1 MKKRII
7 VSAANDGYYSLLSDL
22 ISSIEDN
29 KGAADVAIGVLDLGL
44 TAEQRQM
51 LSIRVQHIV
60 TPNWDYPLAALNSAP
75 RKFQAMT
82 SRPHLPKHFPGY
94 ATIMWMDADTW
105 IQRWSAVEYF
115 FEKAET
121 RGLAV
126 CQELDRS
133 YDNVYDLND
142 SRQLFS
148 QSLKAF
154 GNDVMQNV
162 IWMPIVNSGVFAMR
176 ADSPYWSQWR
186 NALGHALQRGH
197 LEHLIEQTAF
207 NVCIYRRL
215 PFPYFM
221 PARFNW
227 VCSQSLP
234 RFDERT
240 LMYVEPGVPHDA
252 ISIVHL
258 AGLQT
263 RLGSSFIV
271 VDVDGNRTK
280 MNLLYSQWKQ
290 HREERHAGRAQGHA
304 QTGELADQPG
314 SASRI

>member
-7 VSAANDGYYSLLSDL
+7 VSAADDGYFGLLSDL
-22 ISSIEDN
+22 ISSIEDS
-29 KGAADVAIGVLDLGL
+29 KGESDVAIGVLDLGL
-44 TAEQRQM
+44 TAAQRDI
-51 LSIRVQHIV
+51 LSGRVQHIV
-60 TPNWDYPLAALNSAP
+60 TPNWDYQLAALNSAP

-94 ATIMWMDADTW
+94 DIIMWMDADTW
-105 IQRWSAVEYF
+105 IQRWSAVEHF
-115 FEKAET
+115 FEKAAG

-186 NALGHALQRGH
+186 DTLGFALQRGH

-207 NVCIYRRL
+207 NVCIYRRPPL
-215 PFPYFM
+215 PYFM

-234 RFDERT
+234 RFDDRT
-240 LMYVEPGVPHDA
+240 RHYVEPGVPHDE
-252 ISIVHL
+252 ISIIHL

-263 RLGSSFIV
+263 RLGDSFVV
-271 VDVDGNRTK
+271 VDVDGNKTG

-290 HREERHAGRAQGHA
+290 YRAQGN
-304 QTGELADQPG
+304 D
-314 SASRI
+314 